1 MSNEIVIEEVW
12 RAVPIDGLED
22 HYQVSTLGRA
32 RRSAGGRGTR
42 AGRIIAGGT
51 NSGGYRQVDLCTGG
65 EEKVLYLHRVIAL
78 TFIPNPKG
86 KPEVNHLSGDK
97 KDNSVMNLSW
107 ATHKENAAHAAAMG
121 MMVHGERHH
130 FAKLTTGQVAQI
142 RNELAGQKG
151 HKRANKVRELA
162 ELYGVSHSAIRDV
175 ASGRTWKHCLAKQK
189 HEVLKITGD
198 QIARSGQDKLGDHF
212 VVPVGNGQ
220 PNTAMAA

>member
-1 MSNEIVIEEVW
+1 MSNGIVIEEVW
-12 RAVPIDGLED
+12 RAVPIKGLEN

-32 RRSAGGRGTR
+32 RRSAGGKGTHE
-42 AGRIIAGGT
+42 GRIINGGI

-107 ATHKENAAHAAAMG
+107 ATHQENAAHAAAMG

-130 FAKLTTGQVAQI
+130 FAKLTATQVAQI
-142 RNELAGQKG
+142 RNELAGEKG
-151 HKRANKVRELA
+151 HERADKVRELA
-162 ELYGVSHSAIRDV
+162 ARYGVTRSTINSV
-175 ASGRTWKHCLAKQK
+175 ASGRTWKHYLPKQQ
-189 HEVLKITGD
+189 HEVLENTGD
-198 QIARSGQDKLGDHF
+198 QVALSGQDKLGDHF